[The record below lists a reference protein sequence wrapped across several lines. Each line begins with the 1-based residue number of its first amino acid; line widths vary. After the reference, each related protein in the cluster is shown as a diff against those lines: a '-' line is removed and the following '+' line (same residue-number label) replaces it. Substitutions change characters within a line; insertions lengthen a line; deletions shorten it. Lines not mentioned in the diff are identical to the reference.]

1 MSYLVLIKAICWK
14 IGKEGDYCNKIG
26 YDNTIVLPIG
36 GVINE
41 EELFKDNQKNI
52 ITL

>member
-1 MSYLVLIKAICWK
+1 MLKNWRRQK
-14 IGKEGDYCNKIG
+14 MMQQIG
-26 YDNTIVLPIG
+26 YDNTIALPTIG
-36 GVINE
+36 VKDE